1 MEMDINYL
9 YDLYSRIKNYENM
22 LQMINTSGYSGISI
36 CDDKGNASNFQYT
49 DQDKDIEEGLRNSI
63 IVTLDKLDKEY
74 NLYSTLFKDKYD
86 GFTLDH
92 FMMFYEQWVNNAKA
106 YDALVDA
113 YNKFLNVP
121 TEMNISI
128 EILTNEGEASNT
140 ANNIFHFTDF
150 QNKESLMQMISSIIE
165 SGASF
170 INTAMAYLNDRL
182 ETHEDET
189 VEADDKATFEEMLE
203 SVGSDEDEESVRM
216 DHLFEQNFRDLAHE
230 AKMEMDEVI
239 Q

>member
-1 MEMDINYL
+1 MEIVIDYL

-22 LQMINTSGYSGISI
+22 LQMITTSGYSGISI

-49 DQDKDIEEGLRNSI
+49 DQDRDIEEGLRNSI

-74 NLYSTLFKDKYD
+74 NFYSKLFKDKY
-86 GFTLDH
+86 GEFTLDH
-92 FMMFYEQWVNNAKA
+92 FMMFYEQWLSNAKA
-106 YDALVDA
+106 YDALADA

-150 QNKESLMQMISSIIE
+150 QNKESLIQTI
-165 SGASF
+165 SGA
-170 INTAMAYLNDRL
+170 
-182 ETHEDET
+182 
-189 VEADDKATFEEMLE
+189 
-203 SVGSDEDEESVRM
+203 VGRAV
-216 DHLFEQNFRDLAHE
+216 LLLL
-230 AKMEMDEVI
+230 
-239 Q
+239 

>member
-1 MEMDINYL
+1 MEIDINYL

-74 NLYSTLFKDKYD
+74 NLYSSLFKDKYD

-92 FMMFYEQWVNNAKA
+92 FMMFYEQWINNAKA
-106 YDALVDA
+106 YDALADA

-150 QNKESLMQMISSIIE
+150 QNKESLMQTISSIIE
-165 SGASF
+165 TGASF

-182 ETHEDET
+182 ETREDEA
-189 VEADDKATFEEMLE
+189 VEEDDKVTFEEMLE
-203 SVGSDEDEESVRM
+203 SVDSDEKEDEM
-216 DHLFEQNFRDLAHE
+216 KA
-230 AKMEMDEVI
+230 DEVL
-239 Q
+239 